1 MGLTWWPPSP
11 PPTLRNT
18 VVTPTAS
25 DWIVLKFGG
34 TSVSS
39 LANWRNIAKVAAAR
53 RADGARVLIVHSAVT
68 GITDRLEKLLAAA
81 RGEAQQ
87 EELKLIDERHRRLAA
102 ELGIPLGAEC
112 ERQLAELGQIAAGI
126 ALVGE
131 VSDRTRARVMSSGE
145 LMATELGARFLRTQ
159 GLEVDWA
166 DARTMLLTEERANV
180 SSKASMLN
188 ATCSFAPDAGLVQ
201 RLGSLAPIVITQ
213 GFIASDTEGNT
224 VLLGRGGSD
233 TSAAYLAAKLSARRL
248 EIWTDVPGMFSA
260 NPRATPTAR
269 LLRSLH
275 YDEAQEI
282 ATSGAKV
289 LHPRCILPARQYRIP
304 LHVYATQA
312 PDLEGTVLSAEG
324 GDGNAQVKAVCT
336 KKGITLISLESPGM
350 WHQVGFLADAFQV
363 FKSHG
368 MSVDLVSTSETTV
381 TVSLDPAAN
390 TLDETLLEGLVND
403 LSRLCR
409 VQVIGPCAS
418 VSLVGR
424 NIRAILHQLGGAFEF
439 FEEQKIYLVS
449 QAANDLNF
457 TFVVDERQGD
467 RLVDQLHELLIR
479 PVPGDRVL
487 GPTWQEL
494 FAKPQDAAARATPWW
509 REKHP
514 QVLAA
519 LGERDAAYLYDLET
533 VRTAAR
539 ALRAMSSIARVHYAM
554 KANPHP
560 ALLAAVREEGIEFE
574 CVARNEAERVL
585 GLFPDLD
592 PRRVLYTPN
601 FASRQEY
608 AWAVDRGVQVTV
620 DNLHA
625 LTEWGSLFRGREI
638 FVRIDT
644 GVGVG
649 HHHHVRTAGAHA
661 KFGVPVADLERLVQE
676 ARRVDARIVGLQA
689 HVGSGIF
696 DVTTWQRT
704 ARHLAGLAQRFEA
717 VRVIDVGGGLGVP
730 EHSDQPGLDLA
741 KLDTLLAAVHAEHP
755 RLEFWLE
762 PGRYLAA
769 PAGVLLARVTQLKS
783 KEDVRYVGIA
793 TGMNSLIR
801 PALYGAYH
809 EIANLTRLAEPAT
822 ELVNIVGPICESADV
837 LGHDRLLPPTREGDV
852 ILIANTGAYGHCMS
866 SHYNLREP
874 AEELVL

>member
-1 MGLTWWPPSP
+1 
-11 PPTLRNT
+11 
-18 VVTPTAS
+18 VTRTAS

-39 LANWRNIAKVAAAR
+39 LVNWRNIAKVAAAR
-53 RADGARVLIVHSAVT
+53 HAEGARVLIVHSALT
-68 GITDRLEKLLAAA
+68 GITDRLEKLLTAA
-81 RGEAQQ
+81 RGEAQE
-87 EELKLIDERHRRLAA
+87 EELRIIEERHRGLAA
-102 ELGIPLGAEC
+102 ELGIELGTEC
-112 ERQLAELGQIAAGI
+112 ERQLAELRQMTAGI
-126 ALVGE
+126 ALIGE
-131 VSDRTRARVMSSGE
+131 VSDRTRARVLSSGE
-145 LMATELGARFLRTQ
+145 LMATELGARFLQAQ
-159 GLEVDWA
+159 GLPVDWA
-166 DARTMLLTEERANV
+166 DARGMLLAEDRPSASAK
-180 SSKASMLN
+180 SSILS
-188 ATCSFAPDAGLVQ
+188 ATCRFAPDPALEQ
-201 RLGSLAPIVITQ
+201 RLGALAPIVITQ
-213 GFIASDTEGNT
+213 GFIASDGEGNT

-233 TSAAYLAAKLSARRL
+233 TSASYLAAKLRARRL

-260 NPRATPTAR
+260 NPRSTPTAR

-289 LHPRCILPARQYRIP
+289 LHPRCILPVRQYRIP

-368 MSVDLVSTSETTV
+368 MSVDLVSTSETNV

-390 TLDETLLEGLVND
+390 TLDQALLGGLVSD

-487 GPTWQEL
+487 GPTWEQL
-494 FAKPQDAAARATPWW
+494 FAKPQAGAGVRAPWW
-509 REKHP
+509 REKREP
-514 QVLAA
+514 LLEVLGA
-519 LGERDAAYLYDLET
+519 RDAAYVYDLDT
-533 VRTAAR
+533 VRAAAR
-539 ALRAMSSIARVHYAM
+539 ALRAMSALSRVHYSV

-560 ALLAAVREEGIEFE
+560 SLLRTLHEEGIEFE
-574 CVARNEAERVL
+574 CVSRQEVARVL
-585 GLFPDLD
+585 ALFPRLD
-592 PRRVLYTPN
+592 ARRVLYTPN
-601 FASRQEY
+601 FASREEY
-608 AWAVDRGVQVTV
+608 AWALEQGVQVTV
-620 DNLHA
+620 DSLYA
-625 LTEWGSLFRGREI
+625 LAQWAGLFRDREL

-644 GVGVG
+644 GVAAG

-661 KFGVPVADLERLVQE
+661 KFGVPVGDLERLAQE
-676 ARRVDARIVGLQA
+676 ARRAGARVVGLQA

-704 ARHLAGLAQRFEA
+704 ARQLAGVAPKFDA
-717 VRVIDVGGGLGVP
+717 VRAIDLGGGLAVP
-730 EHSDQPGLDLA
+730 ERSDQPGLDLT
-741 KLDTLLAAVHAEHP
+741 KLDTLLAAVRAEHP
-755 RLEFWLE
+755 QLEFWLE
-762 PGRYLAA
+762 PGRYLVAA
-769 PAGVLLARVTQLKS
+769 AGVLLARVTQLKS
-783 KEDVRYVGIA
+783 KGEVRYVGIA

-809 EIANLTRLAEPAT
+809 EIANLTRLLEPAT

-837 LGHDRLLPPTREGDV
+837 LGHDRLLPPTREGEV
-852 ILIANTGAYGHCMS
+852 LLIANAGAYGHCMS